1 MKIKDDHTKMPRL
14 LLNRKD
20 AKPSMFVNDVSR
32 MFMHRVRR
40 ECEKNG
46 VPNGYHKILMEL
58 SHNDGATQL
67 QLVKLTHLTAP
78 TVSVALGKMES
89 EGLVTRQTDTADM
102 RVMKVCL
109 TDKGRGKVESVRE
122 IFHRADD
129 ALVKGIPQEELDSAM
144 KVLRKM
150 LENLL
155 KEEDK

>member
-1 MKIKDDHTKMPRL
+1 MKNDHTRMPRL
-14 LLNRKD
+14 LLERKD

-40 ECEKNG
+40 ECEQNG
-46 VPNGYHKILMEL
+46 VPNGYHRILMEL

-89 EGLVTRQTDTADM
+89 EGLVTRQADTADM

-109 TDKGRGKVESVRE
+109 TEKGRGKVAGVME

-129 ALVKGIPQEELDSAM
+129 ALVKGIPQEELDIAM

-150 LENLL
+150 LVNLL
-155 KEEDK
+155 EEEDK